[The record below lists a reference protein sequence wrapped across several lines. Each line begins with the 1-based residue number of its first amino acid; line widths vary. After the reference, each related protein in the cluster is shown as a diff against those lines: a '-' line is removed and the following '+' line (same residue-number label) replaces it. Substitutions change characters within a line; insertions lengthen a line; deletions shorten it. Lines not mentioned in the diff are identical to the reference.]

1 LSASLNTTAIFS
13 IFIDLEHQSYQFK
26 NYADGVL
33 ANELSKNDAL
43 TVISCE
49 MTVKD
54 QNKNEN
60 HKFIL

>member
-33 ANELSKNDAL
+33 VCL
-43 TVISCE
+43 
-49 MTVKD
+49 
-54 QNKNEN
+54 
-60 HKFIL
+60 

>member
-33 ANELSKNDAL
+33 ACLEFLRNPL
-43 TVISCE
+43 
-49 MTVKD
+49 
-54 QNKNEN
+54 
-60 HKFIL
+60 F